1 MALPEAGPLVGQ
13 GREPWAS
20 MMEATS
26 AAKAWL
32 TRPDNTHEMDDQF
45 YIWVSVSS
53 LSLIY
58 MPTNL

>member
-13 GREPWAS
+13 GREPWAF

-32 TRPDNTHEMDDQF
+32 TRPGNIHEMDDQF
-45 YIWVSVSS
+45 YIWVSYFS
-53 LSLIY
+53 LSF
-58 MPTNL
+58 